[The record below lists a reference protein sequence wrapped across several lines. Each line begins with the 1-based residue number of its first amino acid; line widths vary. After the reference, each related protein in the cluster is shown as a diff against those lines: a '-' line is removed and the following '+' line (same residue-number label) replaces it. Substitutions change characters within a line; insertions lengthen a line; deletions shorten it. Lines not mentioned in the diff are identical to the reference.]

1 MAPFRNELEASHARI
16 AQLEAEKAALERRNA
31 LLESQLRQS
40 RIAIP
45 RPPLAWVG
53 LIPMAT
59 AVLIAAMAVL
69 ISVRQRAC
77 PHYNRLS
84 PAITVPSH
92 RELSQPIPSYR
103 ESPSLTPYH
112 RYQNERTAPCN
123 CITGDPSCTCL
134 HLPADQMPGY

>member
-16 AQLEAEKAALERRNA
+16 AQLEAEKAELERRNA
-31 LLESQLRQS
+31 RLETQLEQKL
-40 RIAIP
+40 IAIP

-92 RELSQPIPSYR
+92 RDLAQPLPGAH
-103 ESPSLTPYH
+103 EQLTPYH

-123 CITGDPSCTCL
+123 CITGDPSCTCF